1 MREVGHYIRNNSGS
15 CTALLSWLPSFVV
28 MYHGSFLI
36 ISLFLLQY
44 ASFTPETGE
53 HYMTPSDFVKGYLG
67 LLSEPDTCDDT
78 VRRLAGCVDT
88 TKDG

>member
-1 MREVGHYIRNNSGS
+1 MALVLVRHPG
-15 CTALLSWLPSFVV
+15 CLLSLTMPTTFLP
-28 MYHGSFLI
+28 HDT
-36 ISLFLLQY
+36 SLSLLQY

-53 HYMTPSDFVKGYLG
+53 HYMTPSDFVRGYLG

-78 VRRLAGCVDT
+78 VKRLAGCVDT